1 MSKIYIVTKRESGI
15 YEEDGVWFSILAA
28 FDTRN
33 KAEEYLKKYVKTA
46 PKEAYYTFYRIE
58 SVPLFLSS
66 HKVKIN
72 RPKHTTYRVSLNKS
86 KTAYCVNCGTKLPF
100 TLIREGEEQVE

>member
-1 MSKIYIVTKRESGI
+1 MQITDATLRRSQSRET
-15 YEEDGVWFSILAA
+15 VQTAA
-28 FDTRN
+28 WRQSVLLLKRN
-33 KAEEYLKKYVKTA
+33 KAEEYLKKYEKTA

-72 RPKHTTYRVSLNKS
+72 RPKHTTYPIGELV
-86 KTAYCVNCGTKLPF
+86 KLK
-100 TLIREGEEQVE
+100 ISGEK

>member
-33 KAEEYLKKYVKTA
+33 KAEEYLKEYEKSA
-46 PKEAYYTFYRIE
+46 PKEAYYTFFRIE
-58 SVPLFLSS
+58 PVPLYLSS

-72 RPKHTTYRVSLNKS
+72 RPKHTTNSFVEFENLKIS
-86 KTAYCVNCGTKLPF
+86 
-100 TLIREGEEQVE
+100 GEK

>member
-15 YEEDGVWFSILAA
+15 YEE
-28 FDTRN
+28 
-33 KAEEYLKKYVKTA
+33 
-46 PKEAYYTFYRIE
+46 EAYYTFYRIE

-72 RPKHTTYRVSLNKS
+72 RPKHTTYPIGELV
-86 KTAYCVNCGTKLPF
+86 KLK
-100 TLIREGEEQVE
+100 ISGEK